1 MGSSFKPTIR
11 DVAERAGVSLATV
24 SYVLSGRHGGST
36 RISEPTKARVVEAA
50 KSLGYVPNHAAR
62 GMRRGR
68 TDTVAVVVENLDS
81 AWDRQLA
88 EVANRV
94 LPEHGYRVVVLL
106 GQEAWRNFMLSGG
119 ADGAILGFSTETP
132 EEDHTLRDLADRG
145 VAQVVVSQF
154 QQPDGFD
161 VVSVDA
167 EAGIAQAAAYLAAR
181 HSRIAVLH
189 RGGPAPG
196 PRGTRLGLFRQAMAD
211 LGVELDENLVR
222 ATHGSWRESYEVTGE
237 LLKLADPPTAFFTTA
252 DLEALC
258 VSGSVT
264 AAELRIP
271 EDVEIIGVE
280 TSDLGH
286 HSDPPLSSV
295 GPDPLVG
302 TVVDL
307 LIDRLEGRT
316 PTNGRLVPAPW
327 KLHHRGTTVAG
338 APGEA
343 AADGSDEAADSV
355 SNGVP

>member
-1 MGSSFKPTIR
+1 M
-11 DVAERAGVSLATV
+11 
-24 SYVLSGRHGGST
+24 
-36 RISEPTKARVVEAA
+36 VEAA
-50 KSLGYVPNHAAR
+50 KALGYVPNHAAR

-94 LPEHGYRVVVLL
+94 LPEHGYRVVILL

-154 QQPDGFD
+154 LQPDGFD
-161 VVSVDA
+161 VLSVDA
-167 EAGIAQAAAYLAAR
+167 EIGIAQAAAYLAAR
-181 HSRIAVLH
+181 HRRIAVLH

-196 PRGTRLGLFRQAMAD
+196 PRGSRLGLFRQAMAD
-211 LGVELDENLVR
+211 LGAELDENLVR
-222 ATHGSWRESYEVTGE
+222 PTHGSWREAYEVTTE
-237 LLKLADPPTAFFTTA
+237 LLKLSDPPTAFFTTA

-258 VSGSVT
+258 VSGSAT
-264 AAELRIP
+264 AAGIPIP
-271 EDVEIIGVE
+271 EGVEIIGVE

-286 HSDPPLSSV
+286 YSDPPLSSV

-307 LIDRLEGRT
+307 LIDRLEGRVSGT
-316 PTNGRLVPAPW
+316 GRLVPAPW
-327 KLHHRGTTVAG
+327 KLNHRGTTVDG
-338 APGEA
+338 VSGEGH
-343 AADGSDEAADSV
+343 ADGSEEPADSV